1 MYTTLL
7 SFTGVVGGGSNNM
20 KEFKFKING
29 KDYEAQVA
37 EQDNG
42 VLAVTLNGNTYA
54 VEVPSLAHHAV
65 KPVVH
70 AAAPAAAPA
79 AASKPA
85 AAPAAAGS
93 VTAPLPGT
101 SKQILVSDGQKVK
114 KGDTIITMEAMKM
127 ENAITAEADGTV
139 LKVRTSVGASV
150 NQGDVLVDFAAEAA
164 AAPAAAP
171 EAPHSAPVG
180 ATAPVAAAPKATEA
194 PSGAVGGAS
203 KNVEAPLPGTIK
215 QVLVAVGQEVAAGE
229 TVVVMEAMKMENN
242 ITAEFAGKVTAV
254 NVAVGDQV
262 QSGQAMVVLA

>member
-1 MYTTLL
+1 
-7 SFTGVVGGGSNNM
+7 M

-29 KDYEAQVA
+29 KDYDAQVS

-42 VLAVTLNGNTYA
+42 VLAVTLNGSTYA
-54 VEVPSLAHHAV
+54 VEVPELAHNV
-65 KPVVH
+65 TRPVVH
-70 AAAPAAAPA
+70 HAAPAAAAPAA
-79 AASKPA
+79 KPA
-85 AAPAAAGS
+85 TGAAPAAGA

-101 SKQILVSDGQKVK
+101 IKQILVSEGQQVK

-139 LKVRTSVGASV
+139 LKIRTSVGASV
-150 NQGDVLVDFAAEAA
+150 NQGDALIDFQAAG
-164 AAPAAAP
+164 APAAAP

-229 TVVVMEAMKMENN
+229 TVVIMEAMKMENN

-254 NVAVGDQV
+254 KVAVGDQV
-262 QSGQAMVVLA
+262 QSGQALVEIG

>member
-1 MYTTLL
+1 
-7 SFTGVVGGGSNNM
+7 M

-42 VLAVTLNGNTYA
+42 VLAVTLNGSTYA
-54 VEVPSLAHHAV
+54 VEVPALAHHAA

-70 AAAPAAAPA
+70 AAAPAAAAPA

-101 SKQILVSDGQKVK
+101 IKQVLISDGQKVK

-164 AAPAAAP
+164 AAPAAPAP
-171 EAPHSAPVG
+171 APKAEAPKAAP
-180 ATAPVAAAPKATEA
+180 APAAAPAAA
-194 PSGAVGGAS
+194 PAGS

-229 TVVVMEAMKMENN
+229 TVVVMEAMKMENS

>member
-1 MYTTLL
+1 
-7 SFTGVVGGGSNNM
+7 M
-20 KEFKFKING
+20 KEFKFKIDG

-42 VLAVTLNGNTYA
+42 ILAVTLNGSTYA
-54 VEVPSLAHHAV
+54 VEVPALASHAA
-65 KPVVH
+65 KPVVHH
-70 AAAPAAAPA
+70 AAAPAAAPKA
-79 AASKPA
+79 APA
-85 AAPAAAGS
+85 APAAAAGS

-101 SKQILVSDGQKVK
+101 IKQILVSEGQKVK

-127 ENAITAEADGTV
+127 ENAITAESDGTV

-150 NQGDVLVDFAAEAA
+150 NQGDVLVDFAPLVPPVGGADP
-164 AAPAAAP
+164 APAATPAP
-171 EAPHSAPVG
+171 APAPK
-180 ATAPVAAAPKATEA
+180 AAPVAAPPA
-194 PSGAVGGAS
+194 GGARGAT
-203 KNVEAPLPGTIK
+203 VEAPLPGTIK
-215 QVLVAVGQEVAAGE
+215 QVLVSVGQEVAAGD

>member
-1 MYTTLL
+1 
-7 SFTGVVGGGSNNM
+7 M

-54 VEVPSLAHHAV
+54 VEVPALAHHAA

-79 AASKPA
+79 ASASKPA

-101 SKQILVSDGQKVK
+101 LKQILVSDGQKVK
-114 KGDTIITMEAMKM
+114 KGETIITMEAMKM

-139 LKVRTSVGASV
+139 LKVHTSVGASV

-164 AAPAAAP
+164 TAPAAAP
-171 EAPHSAPVG
+171 
-180 ATAPVAAAPKATEA
+180 APKAEA
-194 PSGAVGGAS
+194 PKAAPAPAPAAPAGS

-229 TVVVMEAMKMENN
+229 TVVIMEAMKMENN
-242 ITAEFAGKVTAV
+242 ITAEFAGKVTAIS
-254 NVAVGDQV
+254 VAVGDQV
-262 QSGQAMVVLA
+262 QSGQALVSLA

>member
-1 MYTTLL
+1 MRKPLT
-7 SFTGVVGGGSNNM
+7 SFTGGVGGGSDNM

-54 VEVPSLAHHAV
+54 VEVPTLAHHAV

-79 AASKPA
+79 AAGKPA

-101 SKQILVSDGQKVK
+101 IKQILVSDGQKVK
-114 KGDTIITMEAMKM
+114 KGDIIITMEAMKM

-171 EAPHSAPVG
+171 APKAEAPKAAP
-180 ATAPVAAAPKATEA
+180 APAAAPAVA
-194 PSGAVGGAS
+194 PAGS

>member
-1 MYTTLL
+1 
-7 SFTGVVGGGSNNM
+7 M

-42 VLAVTLNGNTYA
+42 VLAVTLNGSTYA
-54 VEVPSLAHHAV
+54 VEVPALAHHAA

-70 AAAPAAAPA
+70 AAAPAAAAPA

-101 SKQILVSDGQKVK
+101 IKQVLVSDGQKVK

-139 LKVRTSVGASV
+139 LKVRTSIGASV
-150 NQGDVLVDFAAEAA
+150 NQGDVLVEFAAEAA
-164 AAPAAAP
+164 AAPAAA
-171 EAPHSAPVG
+171 APK
-180 ATAPVAAAPKATEA
+180 AAAPAAA
-194 PSGAVGGAS
+194 PAGA

-229 TVVVMEAMKMENN
+229 TVVIMEAMKMENN

>member
-1 MYTTLL
+1 
-7 SFTGVVGGGSNNM
+7 M

-42 VLAVTLNGNTYA
+42 VLAVTLNGSTYA
-54 VEVPSLAHHAV
+54 VEVPALAHHAA

-70 AAAPAAAPA
+70 AAAPAAAPS
-79 AASKPA
+79 ASAGKPA

-101 SKQILVSDGQKVK
+101 IKQILVSDGQKVK
-114 KGDTIITMEAMKM
+114 KGETIITMEAMKM

-171 EAPHSAPVG
+171 
-180 ATAPVAAAPKATEA
+180 APKATPA
-194 PSGAVGGAS
+194 PKPAPAAAPAPAAGAHA
-203 KNVEAPLPGTIK
+203 VEAPLPGTIK
-215 QVLVAVGQEVAAGE
+215 QVLVSVGQEVAAGE

-242 ITAEFAGKVTAV
+242 ITAEFAGKVAAV
-254 NVAVGDQV
+254 RVAVGDQV
-262 QSGQAMVVLA
+262 QSGQAMVELA

>member
-1 MYTTLL
+1 
-7 SFTGVVGGGSNNM
+7 M

-42 VLAVTLNGNTYA
+42 VLAVTLNGSTYA
-54 VEVPSLAHHAV
+54 VEVPALAHHAA

-70 AAAPAAAPA
+70 AAAPAAAAPA

-101 SKQILVSDGQKVK
+101 IKQVLVSDGQKVK

-164 AAPAAAP
+164 AAPAAPAP
-171 EAPHSAPVG
+171 APKAEAPKAAP
-180 ATAPVAAAPKATEA
+180 APAAAPAAA
-194 PSGAVGGAS
+194 PAGS

-229 TVVVMEAMKMENN
+229 TVVVMEAMKMENS